1 MDEVIDSV
9 MKLVVD
15 SPNIALWVL
24 VIIYGFKVVIVGS
37 IYGTIRFVVA
47 KLHDGW
53 VRPRIVTTAYKFPRR
68 ASLINE
74 DAKLHMDELID
85 AITTQGHYIH
95 ACDIRRVLV
104 ILQENKFKPA

>member
-53 VRPRIVTTAYKFPRR
+53 IRPRVVTTMYKLPNL
-68 ASLINE
+68 SHLINE
-74 DAKLHMDELID
+74 DAQFQLNELMKL
-85 AITTQGHYIH
+85 ITTPGNYIH
-95 ACDIRRVLV
+95 SSSIGRALS
-104 ILQENKFKPA
+104 ILKDNNYKA